1 MTVNRCVEQ
10 GIYVVLILSLQK
22 DHRPLRS
29 SELSDMLSVS
39 DSYLKK
45 VLRRLVLA
53 GILISSRG
61 KEGGFHLARPI
72 EEITAYD
79 VYAALEGGECELKL
93 SGLGYRIFDDDEKF
107 DQGEERVVAAF
118 ERATEAFCD
127 ELRKLP
133 LSDLVS
139 KEHYQEGTIDFVSQR
154 ATKGKPFARVGMR
167 RRETYTES
175 A

>member
-53 GILISSRG
+53 GSEANHGASSRG
-61 KEGGFHLARPI
+61 KVQSFEYLVVHISFNFQ
-72 EEITAYD
+72 
-79 VYAALEGGECELKL
+79 C
-93 SGLGYRIFDDDEKF
+93 SIFNN
-107 DQGEERVVAAF
+107 Q
-118 ERATEAFCD
+118 
-127 ELRKLP
+127 
-133 LSDLVS
+133 
-139 KEHYQEGTIDFVSQR
+139 
-154 ATKGKPFARVGMR
+154 
-167 RRETYTES
+167 
-175 A
+175 